1 MNKPDLVTCP
11 ACKAGKYTLKVT
23 THGKPGEE
31 SIELDCPTCAST
43 GKVTTQKAEAL
54 RREVDLW
61 CRCTEPHDSTYH
73 PDTRR
78 MKHHWTCNGCGK
90 ITQIG

>member
-31 SIELDCPTCAST
+31 SI
-43 GKVTTQKAEAL
+43 
-54 RREVDLW
+54 
-61 CRCTEPHDSTYH
+61 
-73 PDTRR
+73 
-78 MKHHWTCNGCGK
+78 
-90 ITQIG
+90 